1 MGTEDTGEGA
11 TAPITDIVVIGAGLA
26 AVSAIET
33 LRAEGYDGRLILVGK
48 EPELPYERPQLSK
61 DFLSGAK
68 EFKLSH
74 DEAWYAEKDVNVLAG
89 TTAVALD
96 LNDGTVALDNG
107 KKLAFGRLL
116 LATGADPKTPPIPGI
131 ETAMTLRTVEDARR
145 LKEAIRSGTRVVTVG
160 GGWIGLEVAAS
171 VTALGGTAVVL
182 EAAAQPLLNVLGPV
196 LAEYVA
202 DLHTRHGVEIHTE
215 TTVEA
220 IEPGVVLT
228 SAGEI
233 PADIVLVA
241 VGAAPATDLAAGA
254 GLEVGD
260 GIVVDERLRTSDPR
274 VFAAG
279 DVALATHT
287 VHGALRVEHWDNAI
301 RQGRLAARSM
311 LGKDGVYDWQPYFF
325 TDQFEFSMEYVGR
338 SAPEDEVLLRGNAE
352 GDEFI
357 AYWRRGATVTAGMNV
372 GIWDVNDQLRELVG
386 TETDPDQLTDLSQ
399 S

>member
-1 MGTEDTGEGA
+1 MGTEDNGGGA
-11 TAPITDIVVIGAGLA
+11 TAPSTDIVIIGAGLA

-61 DFLSGAK
+61 DFLSGTK
-68 EFKLSH
+68 EFKVSH

-89 TTAVALD
+89 TTAIALD
-96 LNDGTVALDNG
+96 LNDGTVALDDG

-116 LATGADPKTPPIPGI
+116 LATGADPKTPPIRGI

-145 LKEAIRSGTRVVTVG
+145 LKEAVRPGTRVVTVG
-160 GGWIGLEVAAS
+160 GGWIGLEVVAS

-182 EAAAQPLLNVLGPV
+182 EAATQPLLNVLGPV
-196 LAEYVA
+196 LAEHVA

-220 IEPGVVLT
+220 IEPGVVRT

-241 VGAAPATDLAAGA
+241 VGAAPAMDLAVEA

-279 DVALATHT
+279 DVALAKHT
-287 VHGALRVEHWDNAI
+287 VHGPLRVEHWDNAI

-311 LGKDGVYDWQPYFF
+311 LGMDGAYDWQPYFF

-338 SAPEDEVLLRGNAE
+338 SAPEDEVLLRGNTE
-352 GDEFI
+352 SDEFI

-386 TETDPDQLTDLSQ
+386 TETDPDQLTDAP
-399 S
+399 

>member
-1 MGTEDTGEGA
+1 MGTEQ
-11 TAPITDIVVIGAGLA
+11 IVVIGAGLA

-33 LRAEGYDGRLILVGK
+33 LRDEGYAGRLTLVGK

-61 DFLSGAK
+61 DFLAGAK

-74 DEAWYAEKDVNVLAG
+74 DEAWYAEKDVTVLTG
-89 TTAVALD
+89 TTATALD
-96 LNDGTVALDNG
+96 LDNATVTLDNG
-107 KKLAFGRLL
+107 EQLPFGTLL
-116 LATGADPKTPPIPGI
+116 LATGAEPKTPPIPGI
-131 ETAMTLRTVEDARR
+131 EHATTLRTVEDARR
-145 LKEAIRSGTRVVTVG
+145 LKDAIKPGTRVVTVG

-171 VTALGGTAVVL
+171 VTALGGKAVVL

-196 LAEYVA
+196 LAEHVA
-202 DLHTRHGVEIHTE
+202 DLHIRHGVEIHTG

-220 IEPGVVLT
+220 IEPGVVRT

-241 VGAAPATDLAAGA
+241 VGAAPATALAADA

-260 GIVVDERLRTSDPR
+260 GIVVDEGLRTSDPR

-279 DVALATHT
+279 DAALANHT
-287 VHGALRVEHWDNAI
+287 VYGPLRVEHWDNAI

-311 LGKDGVYDWQPYFF
+311 LGKGGAYDWQPYFF

-338 SAPEDEVLLRGNAE
+338 SAPEDEVLLRGNTD

-372 GIWDVNDQLRELVG
+372 GIWDVNDKLRELVG
-386 TETDPDQLTDLSQ
+386 TDADPDQLTESP
-399 S
+399 

>member
-1 MGTEDTGEGA
+1 MGTEETN
-11 TAPITDIVVIGAGLA
+11 DIVVIGAGLA

-33 LRAEGYDGRLILVGK
+33 LRDEGYAGPLILVGR
-48 EPELPYERPQLSK
+48 EPDLPYERPQLSK
-61 DFLSGAK
+61 DFLAGAK
-68 EFKLSH
+68 QFKVSH
-74 DEAWYAEKDVNVLAG
+74 DEAWYAEKDVTVLAG
-89 TTAVALD
+89 TTATALD
-96 LNDGTVALDNG
+96 LKNGTVALDNG
-107 KKLAFGRLL
+107 KNLAFGKLL

-145 LKEAIRSGTRVVTVG
+145 LKESVRPGTRVVTVG

-171 VTALGGTAVVL
+171 VTALGGKAVVL

-196 LAEYVA
+196 LAEHVA
-202 DLHTRHGVEIHTE
+202 ALHSRHGVEIHTQ

-220 IEPGVVLT
+220 IEPGLVRT

-233 PADIVLVA
+233 SADIVLVA
-241 VGAAPATDLAAGA
+241 VGAAPATSLAAGA

-260 GIVVDERLRTSDPR
+260 GIVVDEGLRTSDPR

-279 DVALATHT
+279 DVALAKHT
-287 VHGALRVEHWDNAI
+287 VLGPLRVEHWDNAI

-311 LGKDGVYDWQPYFF
+311 LGKGGAYDWQPYFF

-338 SAPEDEVLLRGNAE
+338 SAPEDEVLLRGDID

-372 GIWDVNDQLRELVG
+372 GIWDVNDKLRELVG
-386 TETDPDQLTDLSQ
+386 TDADPDQLTESP
-399 S
+399 

>member
-1 MGTEDTGEGA
+1 MGTE
-11 TAPITDIVVIGAGLA
+11 DIVVIGAGLA
-26 AVSAIET
+26 AVSAIEA
-33 LRAEGYDGRLILVGK
+33 LRDEGYAGRLTLVGK

-74 DEAWYAEKDVNVLAG
+74 DKEWYAEKDVTVLTDTTATALNLDAG
-89 TTAVALD
+89 TVT
-96 LNDGTVALDNG
+96 LDNG
-107 KKLAFGRLL
+107 EELPFGALL

-131 ETAMTLRTVEDARR
+131 ENAVTLRTVEDARG
-145 LKEAIRSGTRVVTVG
+145 LKDAIQPGTRVVTVG

-171 VTALGGTAVVL
+171 VTALGGKAVVL
-182 EAAAQPLLNVLGPV
+182 EAAAQPLLNVLGPE
-196 LAEYVA
+196 LAEHVA
-202 DLHTRHGVEIHTE
+202 ALHTRHGVEVHTD

-220 IEPGVVLT
+220 IEPGLVRT

-241 VGAAPATDLAAGA
+241 VGAAPAIDLAKEA

-260 GIVVDERLRTSDPR
+260 GIVVDEGLRTSDPR

-279 DVALATHT
+279 DVALAKHT
-287 VHGALRVEHWDNAI
+287 VLGPLRVEHWDNAI
-301 RQGRLAARSM
+301 KQGRLAARTM
-311 LGKDGVYDWQPYFF
+311 LGKDGAYDWQPYFF

-338 SAPEDEVLLRGNAE
+338 SAPEDEVTLRGNVD

-357 AYWRRGATVTAGMNV
+357 AYWRAGEKVTAGMNV
-372 GIWDVNDQLRELVG
+372 GIWDVNDTLRELVG
-386 TETDPDQLTDLSQ
+386 TDADPDQLTDLS
-399 S
+399 

>member
-1 MGTEDTGEGA
+1 MGTEDTN
-11 TAPITDIVVIGAGLA
+11 DIVVIGAGLA
-26 AVSAIET
+26 AVSAIEA
-33 LRAEGYDGRLILVGK
+33 LRDEGYAGRLTLVGR

-74 DEAWYAEKDVNVLAG
+74 DEAWFAEKDVTVLTG
-89 TTAVALD
+89 TTATALNLD
-96 LNDGTVALDNG
+96 RGTVTLDNG
-107 KKLAFGRLL
+107 DDLPFGQVL

-131 ETAMTLRTVEDARR
+131 ENARTLRTVEDARR
-145 LKEAIRSGTRVVTVG
+145 LKDAIDPGTRVVTVG

-171 VTALGGTAVVL
+171 VTGLGGKAVVL

-196 LAEYVA
+196 LAEHVA
-202 DLHTRHGVEIHTE
+202 DLHVRHGVEVRTG
-215 TTVEA
+215 TTVES
-220 IEPGVVLT
+220 IEPGAVRT
-228 SAGEI
+228 SEGEV

-241 VGAAPATDLAAGA
+241 VGAAPATGLAADA

-279 DVALATHT
+279 DVALAKHT
-287 VHGALRVEHWDNAI
+287 VLGPLRVEHWDNAI
-301 RQGRLAARSM
+301 KQGRLAARSM
-311 LGKDGVYDWQPYFF
+311 LGKDGAYDWQPYFF

-338 SAPEDEVLLRGNAE
+338 SAPEDEVVLRGNVD

-357 AYWRRGATVTAGMNV
+357 AYWRDGETVTAGMNV
-372 GIWDVNDQLRELVG
+372 GIWDVNDKLRELVG
-386 TETDPDQLTDLSQ
+386 TDADPDQLTESP
-399 S
+399 

>member
-1 MGTEDTGEGA
+1 MGTE
-11 TAPITDIVVIGAGLA
+11 DIVVIGAGLA
-26 AVSAIET
+26 AVSAIEA
-33 LRAEGYDGRLILVGK
+33 LRDEGYAGRLTLVGK

-74 DEAWYAEKDVNVLAG
+74 DKAWYAEKDVTVLTG
-89 TTAVALD
+89 TTATTLD
-96 LNDGTVALDNG
+96 LDNGTVALDNG
-107 KKLAFGRLL
+107 EELPFGRLL

-131 ETAMTLRTVEDARR
+131 ENAVTLRTVEDARG
-145 LKEAIRSGTRVVTVG
+145 LKDAIEPGTRVVTVG

-171 VTALGGTAVVL
+171 TTALGGKAVVI
-182 EAAAQPLLNVLGPV
+182 EALAQPLLNVLGPE
-196 LAEYVA
+196 LAEHVA
-202 DLHTRHGVEIHTE
+202 ALHTRHGVEIHTG

-220 IEPGVVLT
+220 IEPGLVRT

-241 VGAAPATDLAAGA
+241 VGAAPAIDLAKEA

-260 GIVVDERLRTSDPR
+260 GIVVDEALRTSDPR

-279 DVALATHT
+279 DVAIAKHT
-287 VHGALRVEHWDNAI
+287 VLGPLRVEHWDNAI
-301 RQGRLAARSM
+301 KQGRLAARTM
-311 LGKDGVYDWQPYFF
+311 LGKDGAYDWQPYFF

-338 SAPEDEVLLRGNAE
+338 SAPEDEVILRGNVD

-357 AYWRRGATVTAGMNV
+357 AYWRAGEKVTAGMNV
-372 GIWDVNDQLRELVG
+372 GIWDVNGKLRELVG
-386 TETDPDQLTDLSQ
+386 TDADPDQLTESP
-399 S
+399 

>member
-1 MGTEDTGEGA
+1 MGSAD
-11 TAPITDIVVIGAGLA
+11 ITDIVVIGAGLA

-33 LRAEGYDGRLILVGK
+33 LREEGYDGPLILVGR

-68 EFKLSH
+68 EFKVSH
-74 DEAWYAEKDVNVLAG
+74 DEAWYAEKDVTVLAG
-89 TTAVALD
+89 TTATALD
-96 LNDGTVALDNG
+96 LNEGTVALDSG

-131 ETAMTLRTVEDARR
+131 ENAMTLRTVEDARR
-145 LKEAIRSGTRVVTVG
+145 LKEKVRSGTRVVLVG

-182 EAAAQPLLNVLGPV
+182 EAAAQPLLTVLGPT
-196 LAEYVA
+196 LAEHVA
-202 DLHTRHGVEIHTE
+202 DLHRRHGVEIHTE
-215 TTVEA
+215 TSVEA
-220 IEPGVVLT
+220 IEPGSVRT

-233 PADIVLVA
+233 PADVVLVA
-241 VGAAPATDLAAGA
+241 VGAAPATALAADA

-279 DVALATHT
+279 DVALANHT
-287 VHGALRVEHWDNAI
+287 VLGPLRVEHWDNAI
-301 RQGRLAARSM
+301 KQGRLAARTM
-311 LGKDGVYDWQPYFF
+311 LGKDGAYDWQPYFF
-325 TDQFEFSMEYVGR
+325 TDQFEFSMEYVGH
-338 SAPEDEVLLRGNAE
+338 SAPEDEVVLRGDTD

-357 AYWRRGATVTAGMNV
+357 AYWQRGRTVTAGMNV
-372 GIWDVNDQLRELVG
+372 GIWDVNDKLRELVG
-386 TETDPDQLTDLSQ
+386 TDADPDQLTESP
-399 S
+399 

>member
-1 MGTEDTGEGA
+1 MGTGA
-11 TAPITDIVVIGAGLA
+11 RGDVVIIGAGLA

-33 LRAEGYDGRLILVGK
+33 LREEGYAGPLILVGK

-61 DFLSGAK
+61 DFLAGAK
-68 EFKLSH
+68 EFKVVH
-74 DEAWYAEKDVNVLAG
+74 DEAWYAEKDVTVLAG
-89 TTAVALD
+89 TTVTALD
-96 LNDGTVALDNG
+96 LKDGSVTLDDG

-131 ETAMTLRTVEDARR
+131 ETAVTLRTVEDARR
-145 LKEAIRSGTRVVTVG
+145 LKEAVREGTRVVTVG

-196 LAEYVA
+196 LAEHVA

-220 IEPGVVLT
+220 IEPGVVRT

-241 VGAAPATDLAAGA
+241 VGAAPATDLAADA

-279 DVALATHT
+279 DVALAKHT
-287 VHGALRVEHWDNAI
+287 VHGPLRVEHWDNAI
-301 RQGRLAARSM
+301 KQGRLAARSM
-311 LGKDGVYDWQPYFF
+311 LGKEGAYDWQPYFF

-338 SAPEDEVLLRGNAE
+338 SAPEDEVLLRGDTE

-357 AYWRRGATVTAGMNV
+357 AYWQRGRTVTAGMNV
-372 GIWDVNDQLRELVG
+372 GIWDVNDKLRELVG
-386 TETDPDQLTDLSQ
+386 TEADPDQLTDLS
-399 S
+399 

>member
-1 MGTEDTGEGA
+1 MATEQ
-11 TAPITDIVVIGAGLA
+11 IVVIGAGLA
-26 AVSAIET
+26 AVSAIEA
-33 LRAEGYDGRLILVGK
+33 LRDEGYAGRLTLVGK

-74 DEAWYAEKDVNVLAG
+74 DEAWYAEKDVTVLTG
-89 TTAVALD
+89 TTATALD
-96 LNDGTVALDNG
+96 LDHGKVVLDTG
-107 KKLAFGRLL
+107 DELPFGQVLL
-116 LATGADPKTPPIPGI
+116 TTGAEPKTPPIPGV
-131 ETAMTLRTVEDARR
+131 ENATTLRTVEDARR
-145 LKEAIRSGTRVVTVG
+145 LKDAIEPGTRVVTVG

-171 VTALGGTAVVL
+171 VTALGGRAVVL

-196 LAEYVA
+196 LAEHVA
-202 DLHTRHGVEIHTE
+202 DLHTRHGVEIHTG
-215 TTVEA
+215 TTVES
-220 IEPGVVLT
+220 IEPGVVRT

-241 VGAAPATDLAAGA
+241 VGAAPATDLAKAA

-260 GIVVDERLRTSDPR
+260 GIVVDEGLRTSDPR

-279 DVALATHT
+279 DAALAKHT
-287 VHGALRVEHWDNAI
+287 VLGPLRVEHWDNAI

-311 LGKDGVYDWQPYFF
+311 LGKGGAYDWQPYFF

-338 SAPEDEVLLRGNAE
+338 SAPEDEVLLRGNAD

-357 AYWRRGATVTAGMNV
+357 AYWRRGATITAAMNV
-372 GIWDVNDQLRELVG
+372 GIWDVNDKLRELVG
-386 TETDPDQLTDLSQ
+386 TDADPDQLTESP
-399 S
+399 

>member
-1 MGTEDTGEGA
+1 MGTEDNGGGA
-11 TAPITDIVVIGAGLA
+11 AAPSTDIVIIGAGLA

-61 DFLSGAK
+61 DFLSGTK
-68 EFKLSH
+68 EFKVSH
-74 DEAWYAEKDVNVLAG
+74 DEAWYAEQDVNVLAG
-89 TTAVALD
+89 TTAIALD

-116 LATGADPKTPPIPGI
+116 LATGADPKAPPIRGI

-145 LKEAIRSGTRVVTVG
+145 LKEAVRPGTRVVTVG

-182 EAAAQPLLNVLGPV
+182 EAATQPLLNVLGPV
-196 LAEYVA
+196 LAEHVA

-220 IEPGVVLT
+220 IAPGVVRT

-241 VGAAPATDLAAGA
+241 VGAAPAMDLAAEA

-260 GIVVDERLRTSDPR
+260 GIVVDEQLRTSDPR

-279 DVALATHT
+279 DVALAKHT
-287 VHGALRVEHWDNAI
+287 VHGPLRVEHWDNAI

-311 LGKDGVYDWQPYFF
+311 LGRDGAYDWQPYFF

-338 SAPEDEVLLRGNAE
+338 SAPEDEVLLRGNTE
-352 GDEFI
+352 SDEFI

-386 TETDPDQLTDLSQ
+386 TETDPDQLTDAP
-399 S
+399 

>member
-1 MGTEDTGEGA
+1 MGTA
-11 TAPITDIVVIGAGLA
+11 DIVVIGAGLA

-33 LRAEGYDGRLILVGK
+33 LREEGYDGPLILVGR

-61 DFLSGAK
+61 DFLAGAK

-74 DEAWYAEKDVNVLAG
+74 DEAWYAEKDVTVLAG
-89 TTAVALD
+89 TTATALD
-96 LNDGTVALDNG
+96 LKDGTVALDNG

-131 ETAMTLRTVEDARR
+131 EHAVTLRTVEDARR
-145 LKEAIRSGTRVVTVG
+145 LKESVRPGTRVVTVG

-171 VTALGGTAVVL
+171 VTALGGKAVVL
-182 EAAAQPLLNVLGPV
+182 EAAAQPLLNVLGPE
-196 LAEYVA
+196 LAEHVA
-202 DLHTRHGVEIHTE
+202 ALHTRHGVEIHTG

-220 IEPGVVLT
+220 IEPGLVRT
-228 SAGEI
+228 SVGEI

-241 VGAAPATDLAAGA
+241 VGAAPATSLAADA

-279 DVALATHT
+279 DVALAQHT
-287 VHGALRVEHWDNAI
+287 VLGPLRVEHWDNAI
-301 RQGRLAARSM
+301 KQGRLAARTM
-311 LGKDGVYDWQPYFF
+311 LGKEGTYDWQPYFF

-338 SAPEDEVLLRGNAE
+338 SAPEDEVLLRGDTE
-352 GDEFI
+352 RDEFI

-372 GIWDVNDQLRELVG
+372 GIWDVNDKLRELVG
-386 TETDPDQLTDLSQ
+386 TEADPDQLTDLS
-399 S
+399 

>member
-1 MGTEDTGEGA
+1 MGTE
-11 TAPITDIVVIGAGLA
+11 DIVVIGAGLA

-33 LRAEGYDGRLILVGK
+33 LRDEGYAGRLILVGK

-74 DEAWYAEKDVNVLAG
+74 DEGWYAEKDVTVLTG
-89 TTAVALD
+89 TTATALD
-96 LNDGTVALDNG
+96 LDNGTVTLDNG
-107 KKLAFGRLL
+107 EELPFGTLL
-116 LATGADPKTPPIPGI
+116 LATGAEPKTPSIPGI
-131 ETAMTLRTVEDARR
+131 ENAATLRTVEDARR
-145 LKEAIRSGTRVVTVG
+145 LKDAIEPGTRVVTVG

-171 VTALGGTAVVL
+171 VTALGGRAVVL
-182 EAAAQPLLNVLGPV
+182 EAAAQPLLSVLGPV
-196 LAEYVA
+196 LAEHVA
-202 DLHTRHGVEIHTE
+202 VLHARHGVEIHTG

-220 IEPGVVLT
+220 IEPKAVRT
-228 SAGEI
+228 SAGTI

-241 VGAAPATDLAAGA
+241 VGAAPATELAAGA

-260 GIVVDERLRTSDPR
+260 GIVVDEGLRTSDPR

-279 DVALATHT
+279 DAALATHT
-287 VHGALRVEHWDNAI
+287 VYGPLRVEHWDNAI

-311 LGKDGVYDWQPYFF
+311 LGKGGSYDWQPYFF

-338 SAPEDEVLLRGNAE
+338 SAPEDEVLLRGDTE

-357 AYWRRGATVTAGMNV
+357 AYWRRGAIVTAGMNV
-372 GIWDVNDQLRELVG
+372 GIWDVNDKLRELVG
-386 TETDPDQLTDLSQ
+386 TDADPDQLTDTP
-399 S
+399 